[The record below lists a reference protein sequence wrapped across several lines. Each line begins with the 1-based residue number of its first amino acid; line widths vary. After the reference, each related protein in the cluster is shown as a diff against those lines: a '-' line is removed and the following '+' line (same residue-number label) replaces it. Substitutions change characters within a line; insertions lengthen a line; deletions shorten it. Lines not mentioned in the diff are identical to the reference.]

1 MAWPPQ
7 DLTKHSAA
15 IVLMPP
21 GHASQPAVMSS
32 FCPSCGTPAGGAQ
45 FCPSC
50 GTAVQGGAAAP
61 PMAQAMD
68 PPMGGGGGGALGML
82 AHSNTFTIQ
91 QARSTVLKWMW
102 GCFTGLNWTEKVQ
115 MMEAVT
121 MGCVEQANVYDIIDA
136 TNNRKIMV
144 VEEVSD
150 ATARCCCGPTHSLLL
165 HFYAVDGAGNKA
177 QPLMTLE
184 RPGCCQEKPC
194 VGQGPMDMCLD
205 EMKLH
210 QGFLEGTP
218 GELPTQMLMGSAK
231 MPSMAGGFTPS
242 LEVFDKGNGLIAKV
256 EATGQV
262 PCLFGGMSEMCC
274 DQFFTISTQQGP
286 MGQIVKRKP
295 KDMTSGLAEM
305 FTDADTFTLELSQN
319 LSVEQ
324 KANMIGS
331 LLLLD
336 YMFFERDTDGFSFE
350 DGGIAINL
358 FNCYCYGCICPCK
371 CQCSGGG
378 GG

>member
-1 MAWPPQ
+1 
-7 DLTKHSAA
+7 
-15 IVLMPP
+15 
-21 GHASQPAVMSS
+21 MSS

-91 QARSTVLKWMW
+91 Q
-102 GCFTGLNWTEKVQ
+102 KVQ

-256 EATGQV
+256 EATGQF

-274 DQFFTISTQQGP
+274 DQFYTISNQSGP

-336 YMFFERDTDGFSFE
+336 KMFFERDTDAFGC
-350 DGGIAINL
+350 DANGIFINC
-358 FNCYCYGCICPCK
+358 FNCYCFGCICPFSCECGEFIGLLVCLAEFVK
-371 CQCSGGG
+371 
-378 GG
+378 